1 MRRLYLLFAASF
13 LLCGT
18 AAASAQTLSYTQAID
33 QLAKACRADLEKHC
47 KNVPLGGGRIRACV
61 EAHKAQISAN
71 CKETSARI
79 YASIARRVEAQNNI
93 VRICDLDIKRICG
106 GIVAG
111 DANILNCMLEA
122 KPSFISA
129 ACNQALTDTGWRTE
143 RVQQ

>member
-1 MRRLYLLFAASF
+1 MRRLHF
-13 LLCGT
+13 LLAALVLLGGT
-18 AAASAQTLSYTQAID
+18 ATAAAQTLSYTQAID

-47 KNVPLGGGRIRACV
+47 KNVPLGGGRIRACF
-61 EAHKAQISAN
+61 ETHKAQISAN
-71 CKETSARI
+71 CMQTSARV
-79 YASIARRVEAQNNI
+79 YASIARRVEAQKNI

-106 GIVAG
+106 GIVPG

-129 ACNQALTDTGWRTE
+129 QCNQTLTDTGWRTE

>member
-1 MRRLYLLFAASF
+1 MRRLYPLLAVSF
-13 LLCGT
+13 MLCGPAT
-18 AAASAQTLSYTQAID
+18 ASAQTLSYTEAIG
-33 QLAKACRADLEKHC
+33 QLARACRADLEKHC
-47 KNVPLGGGRIRACV
+47 KNVPLGGGRIRTCF

-71 CKETSARI
+71 CRQTSARV

-106 GIVAG
+106 GIVPG

-122 KPSFISA
+122 KPSFISQQ
-129 ACNQALTDTGWRTE
+129 CNQTLTDTGWRTE